1 MKIPG
6 TRAGFWFAL
15 ALGVVI
21 GVALAILFMPRS
33 GSAGEGDQVDSSDV
47 DMHRRSQE
55 RLGPWLER
63 MRERYGEAFAAG
75 RDYYERTKDEARRG
89 LASARSGEFRS

>member
-21 GVALAILFMPRS
+21 GAALAILFMPHS
-33 GSAGEGDQVDSSDV
+33 GSAWGQ
-47 DMHRRSQE
+47 RPF
-55 RLGPWLER
+55 LG
-63 MRERYGEAFAAG
+63 G
-75 RDYYERTKDEARRG
+75 
-89 LASARSGEFRS
+89 